1 MKKSAKEKVEKL
13 LDEQILLSETLLSAM
28 DKYPL
33 ETKLACLIGILS
45 TFCAIQENP
54 AEIYKFVIKRI
65 YEGVQLQSDAYK
77 KYKPT

>member
-1 MKKSAKEKVEKL
+1 MKKSVNEDDEKHL
-13 LDEQILLSETLLSAM
+13 NEQLILSEALLSAM